1 MKKKLAAF
9 LISVVMLLAF
19 SSASMADTMTLTDGP
34 GSVNAGMF
42 WATTNDLGTFGT
54 FCLET
59 NEYVT
64 LNTPYYYTI
73 ATYATAG
80 GTGGAY
86 EVTPG
91 VIGDPISF
99 QTAYLYT
106 QFRSGAYSLTNSEM
120 SALQVAFWILENENY
135 SGQGV
140 TSAMVTR
147 ANQLIAEANA
157 AGWQSIGQVRVAN
170 LYAYD
175 SKQQLVKKQS
185 QLVLVPEP
193 MSLLLLGLGLLGLGV
208 VCRKAKK

>member
-1 MKKKLAAF
+1 MKKKLAAL
-9 LISVVMLLAF
+9 LISVVMLFAF

-42 WATTNDLGTFGT
+42 WATTNDFGTFGT

-64 LNTPYYYTI
+64 LNTPYSYTL

-86 EVTPG
+86 EVEPG
-91 VIGDPISF
+91 VIGDPISS

-106 QFRSGAYSLTNSEM
+106 QFRYGAYSLTNAEM
-120 SALQVAFWILENENY
+120 SALQVAIWILENENY

-147 ANQLIAEANA
+147 ANELIAEANSA
-157 AGWQSIGQVRVAN
+157 NWQGIGQVRVAN
-170 LYAYD
+170 LY
-175 SKQQLVKKQS
+175 SGRTKKQS

-193 MSLLLLGLGLLGLGV
+193 MSLLLLGFGLLGLGV
-208 VCRKAKK
+208 VAHRARR